1 MGAAAAEE
9 AVVVVRGAPP
19 PPSSGKRRSTTLLH
33 LFQLEKPDVVVGAML
48 LPPPSPEPE
57 EDRLITKIESCS
69 RVFTFVDGGG
79 AAGGESGEE
88 RDAKTEALGEV
99 LAAVRASGKRKQ
111 GLDHRVMV
119 ALVKMVAANLF
130 RAMPPSAYPSSL
142 PPPSDVLDDE
152 VPVMVLLPSWPHL
165 HLVYDVLTAAVAAAD
180 ARALRNHV
188 DRSFLAGLV
197 TLFASEDPR
206 ERDRLKTAYHLLY
219 SKLTGE
225 RAFMRRT
232 MAAALLRFVYDA
244 SPAEAERH
252 CGVGELLEVCGSIIN
267 GFAVPLKEEHRA
279 FMARVLLPLH
289 RTRWVHTYHRQL
301 AYCVLQF
308 VHKDPGLAGAAVRD
322 ILRHWPATNCQKEVL
337 LIDELEEI
345 VEILDQHHFDK
356 LVVPVCSRIARC
368 VSSCS
373 SQVAERALYVWN
385 NERFVA
391 MACAAGPAAMEERIL
406 PAFVASM
413 EANLER
419 HWSRCV
425 QQVTASVRALL
436 DRVAPGAY
444 ARCAAGLA
452 ARLAEAEADAA
463 ARRARWRRLEL
474 AADADADA
482 K

>member
-69 RVFTFVDGGG
+69 R
-79 AAGGESGEE
+79 
-88 RDAKTEALGEV
+88 
-99 LAAVRASGKRKQ
+99 
-111 GLDHRVMV
+111 
-119 ALVKMVAANLF
+119 
-130 RAMPPSAYPSSL
+130 
-142 PPPSDVLDDE
+142 
-152 VPVMVLLPSWPHL
+152 
-165 HLVYDVLTAAVAAAD
+165 
-180 ARALRNHV
+180 
-188 DRSFLAGLV
+188 
-197 TLFASEDPR
+197 
-206 ERDRLKTAYHLLY
+206 
-219 SKLTGE
+219 
-225 RAFMRRT
+225 
-232 MAAALLRFVYDA
+232 
-244 SPAEAERH
+244 
-252 CGVGELLEVCGSIIN
+252 
-267 GFAVPLKEEHRA
+267 
-279 FMARVLLPLH
+279 
-289 RTRWVHTYHRQL
+289 
-301 AYCVLQF
+301 
-308 VHKDPGLAGAAVRD
+308 
-322 ILRHWPATNCQKEVL
+322 
-337 LIDELEEI
+337 
-345 VEILDQHHFDK
+345 
-356 LVVPVCSRIARC
+356 
-368 VSSCS
+368 
-373 SQVAERALYVWN
+373 VAERALYVWN

-452 ARLAEAEADAA
+452 ARLAEADADAA

>member
-1 MGAAAAEE
+1 MGAAAVAEE
-9 AVVVVRGAPP
+9 AVVRAPP
-19 PPSSGKRRSTTLLH
+19 TAKRRSTTLLH
-33 LFQLEKPDVVVGAML
+33 LFQRDKVDVAALLPPGTAK

-57 EDRLITKIESCS
+57 ADSLISKIESCG
-69 RVFTFVDGGG
+69 RVFTFGDD
-79 AAGGESGEE
+79 AAGECGEE
-88 RDAKTEALGEV
+88 REAKREALAEV
-99 LAAVRASGKRKQ
+99 LAAVRASGKQ
-111 GLDHRVMV
+111 PLGLDHRVMV

-142 PPPSDVLDDE
+142 PPLPDVLDDE

-165 HLVYDVLTAAVAAAD
+165 SLVYDVLLAAVTAAD
-180 ARALRNHV
+180 ARTLRNHI
-188 DRSFLAGLV
+188 DRGFLAGLV
-197 TLFASEDPR
+197 ALFASEDPR
-206 ERDRLKTAYHLLY
+206 ERDRLKTVYHMLY
-219 SKLTGE
+219 SKLTAE
-225 RAFMRRT
+225 RASMRRS
-232 MAAALLRFVYDA
+232 MAATLLRFVYEA
-244 SPAEAERH
+244 SPAGERH
-252 CGVGELLEVCGSIIN
+252 CGVGELLEICGSIIN

-279 FMARVLLPLH
+279 FLARVLLPLH
-289 RTRWVHTYHRQL
+289 RTRWVHAYHRQL

-308 VHKDPGLAGAAVRD
+308 VHKEPSLADAVVRD

-345 VEILDQHHFDK
+345 VEILDQQQFDK
-356 LVVPVCSRIARC
+356 LAVPVCSRIARC

-391 MACAAGPAAMEERIL
+391 MASAAGAEAMERRIL

-413 EANLER
+413 ESNLEV

-444 ARCAAGLA
+444 DRCAAALA
-452 ARLAEAEADAA
+452 ARRSEAETEAA
-463 ARRARWRRLEL
+463 VRRARWRRLEL
-474 AADADADA
+474 AAADADA
-482 K
+482 GAKK

>member
-1 MGAAAAEE
+1 MGAAAEE
-9 AVVVVRGAPP
+9 VVRAPP
-19 PPSSGKRRSTTLLH
+19 SVKRRSTTLLH
-33 LFQLEKPDVVVGAML
+33 LFQLEKVDVGAL
-48 LPPPSPEPE
+48 LPGTAKLPPPSPEPE
-57 EDRLITKIESCS
+57 ADSLIGKIESCT
-69 RVFTFVDGGG
+69 RVFTFVDG
-79 AAGGESGEE
+79 AGESGEE
-88 RDAKTEALGEV
+88 REAKRETLVEV
-99 LAAVRASGKRKQ
+99 LAAVRASGKQ
-111 GLDHRVMV
+111 PLGLDHRVMV

-165 HLVYDVLTAAVAAAD
+165 QLVYDVLLAAVTAAD
-180 ARALRNHV
+180 ARTLRNHV
-188 DRSFLAGLV
+188 DRGFLTGLV
-197 TLFASEDPR
+197 ALFASEDRR
-206 ERDRLKTAYHLLY
+206 ERDRLKTVYHMLY
-219 SKLTGE
+219 SKLTAE
-225 RAFMRRT
+225 RAFMRRS
-232 MAAALLRFVYDA
+232 MAAALLRFVYET
-244 SPAEAERH
+244 SPAERH
-252 CGVGELLEVCGSIIN
+252 CGVGELLEICGSIIN

-308 VHKDPGLAGAAVRD
+308 VHKEPDLAGAVVRD

-337 LIDELEEI
+337 LIEELEEI
-345 VEILDQHHFDK
+345 VEILDQQQFDK

-391 MACAAGPAAMEERIL
+391 MACAAGPAAMEQRIL

-413 EANLER
+413 EANLEL
-419 HWSRCV
+419 HWSKCV

-436 DRVAPGAY
+436 EQVAPGAY

-452 ARLAEAEADAA
+452 GRRSEAEMEAA
-463 ARRARWRRLEL
+463 VRRARWRRLEL
-474 AADADADA
+474 AADAA

>member
-165 HLVYDVLTAAVAAAD
+165 HLVYDVLTAAD
-180 ARALRNHV
+180 ARMLRNHV

-197 TLFASEDPR
+197 ALFASKDPR
-206 ERDRLKTAYHLLY
+206 ERNRLKYVYHQLY
-219 SKLTGE
+219 SKLTVE
-225 RAFMRRT
+225 RAFRQLT
-232 MAAALLRFVYDA
+232 MAVALLRFVYGT
-244 SPAEAERH
+244 SPAEPERH
-252 CGVGELLEVCGSIIN
+252 CGVGELLEICGGSIIN
-267 GFAVPLKEEHRA
+267 GFVVPLKEEHRA

-289 RTRWVHTYHRQL
+289 RTRWVHTCHRQL
-301 AYCVLQF
+301 SYYGSIRR
-308 VHKDPGLAGAAVRD
+308 PGHLPPPLAGDQLPEGGAAYRRARGDRRDPQPAPLRQARRPCLLPDCPLRQQLQLTGGGEGAVRVEQRAVRGD
-322 ILRHWPATNCQKEVL
+322 GVRGGAGGDGGADPAGVRGEHGGQPGAA
-337 LIDELEEI
+337 LE
-345 VEILDQHHFDK
+345 
-356 LVVPVCSRIARC
+356 
-368 VSSCS
+368 
-373 SQVAERALYVWN
+373 QVRAAGDGQ
-385 NERFVA
+385 R
-391 MACAAGPAAMEERIL
+391 ACAA
-406 PAFVASM
+406 
-413 EANLER
+413 
-419 HWSRCV
+419 
-425 QQVTASVRALL
+425 
-436 DRVAPGAY
+436 
-444 ARCAAGLA
+444 
-452 ARLAEAEADAA
+452 
-463 ARRARWRRLEL
+463 
-474 AADADADA
+474 
-482 K
+482 